1 MDSKVKPHTKH
12 NIENGSLY
20 ATDSFSIKIW
30 IWLRMKHFLFIWHY

>member
-20 ATDSFSIKIW
+20 ATDSFSIKI
-30 IWLRMKHFLFIWHY
+30 